1 MSDWFCHIRSLHE
14 IWFLRSCTN
23 VLPQT
28 QLPSKGIVDEG
39 RGVDGNVATLMEIFS
54 RWVCETL
61 LSPGPP
67 SCLPSRLLHCFT
79 PCLGWI
85 LWRHHNRYLT
95 HGCSEPPSLTHTHTH
110 FPHHRH
116 HRMSFASSYL
126 TMQTSLFSLCVWE
139 CACLCTNPSSLF
151 LSLSPSRSCS
161 CSCSGS
167 LSLSRSLSLWKLI
180 KITITGMQSEREK
193 PFLNSKARRG
203 RQKSH
208 IWE

>member
-95 HGCSEPPSLTHTHTH
+95 HGCSEPPSLTHT
-110 FPHHRH
+110 R
-116 HRMSFASSYL
+116 
-126 TMQTSLFSLCVWE
+126 TSPTTATTACPSPPPTSQCKQAFSVCVCESVHVCAPIPPLSFSL
-139 CACLCTNPSSLF
+139 SLP
-151 LSLSPSRSCS
+151 LALALALAPA
-161 CSCSGS
+161 
-167 LSLSRSLSLWKLI
+167 LSRSLALSLS
-180 KITITGMQSEREK
+180 G
-193 PFLNSKARRG
+193 N
-203 RQKSH
+203 
-208 IWE
+208 